1 MEKILVLGAMP
12 EGAIPQD
19 CLAAGPWCFAG
30 REELFPDWESR
41 FAFAPE
47 PLRDPARLELCAKQ
61 ALATYV
67 GALPALAEALCPAN
81 RLPLVYWETLLAP
94 WGVDV
99 ARQLVERWARAVA
112 MIDVW
117 GEMPL
122 RVPLLPPECTFS
134 FATGHD
140 FTLCGALGATFNH
153 WLLSRLLEAAWPEAW
168 QKEILSPV
176 SERHGLGRGSPGMK
190 ECLRRGARRLA
201 LGLPCPPLKGM
212 SLLQS
217 LRFSLALLHK
227 SKGEDHSFPLCAV
240 FAGVGQQCGLPLP
253 ALPVFLAALP
263 RSLQELKHPAKLSVT
278 SAPRLRVASI
288 QSYEDEKY
296 LQRLAVWR
304 GRGHR
309 LMYAQHGA
317 GYGQMLTGC
326 LAPAVEYRQHAFIT
340 WGWREHGGLRGN
352 FIPLPYPQLVRIA
365 EKHRGEGKDI
375 LFVGTEMPLFPYRL
389 DAWPTPLQVLEYR
402 QAKARFFSALRDDL
416 RARSLYRPY
425 FPVPGT
431 LRDADWL
438 LPQFPQVRLCAG
450 DLAGRMLSCRLL
462 VLDHPGTTMLEAL
475 AANVPVVSYW
485 SRPSWHFTRESEV
498 MLDSL
503 AEAGIWYPTPEEAA
517 RAAGR
522 VFDNPLLWWKGDSV
536 QAARRRYCAK
546 YAMTVRS
553 GANRYW
559 IKTLAQL

>member
-12 EGAIPQD
+12 EGADPRV

-30 REELFPDWESR
+30 REEIFPDWENR
-41 FAFAPE
+41 FVFAPE
-47 PLRDPARLELCAKQ
+47 PLRDPACLEHCAQQ
-61 ALATYV
+61 ALVIYAE
-67 GALPALAEALCPAN
+67 ALPALAETLCPAN
-81 RLPLVYWETLLAP
+81 NLPPAYWETLLAP

-99 ARQLVERWARAVA
+99 ARQIAERRMRVAA
-112 MIDVW
+112 MIELW
-117 GEMPL
+117 GGLPL
-122 RVPLLPPECTFS
+122 RVPLLPEECSFS

-140 FTLCGALGATFNH
+140 FTLYGALGTAFNH
-153 WLLSRLLEAAWPEAW
+153 WLLSRLLEAAWPGAW
-168 QKEILSPV
+168 RKEILPPV
-176 SERHGLGRGSPGMK
+176 SERRGIDNRPRGVK
-190 ECLRRGARRLA
+190 ERLRQGARRLV

-227 SKGEDHSFPLCAV
+227 SRGKDHSFPPGAI
-240 FAGVGQQCGLPLP
+240 FEGARPQCDPPLP

-263 RSLQELKHPAKLSVT
+263 RGLRELRHPVKLRVT
-278 SAPRLRVASI
+278 AAPRLRVASI
-288 QSYEDEKY
+288 LSYEDEKY

-317 GYGQMLTGC
+317 GYGQIRAGC
-326 LAPAVEYRQHAFIT
+326 MAPAVEYCQHAFVT

-352 FIPLPYPQLVRIA
+352 FIPLPYPQLARIA
-365 EKHRGEGKDI
+365 EQHRAGGEDI

-389 DAWPTPLQVLEYR
+389 DGWPTPLRVLEYR
-402 QAKARFFSALRDDL
+402 QAKRRFFTALRDDL
-416 RARSLYRPY
+416 RGRSLYRPY

-450 DLAGRMLSCRLL
+450 NLAGRMLSCRLL

-475 AANVPVVSYW
+475 VANVPTVSYW
-485 SRPSWHFTRESEV
+485 SRHFWSFTRESEI
-498 MLDSL
+498 MLDGL
-503 AEAGIWYPTPEEAA
+503 AEAGIWYPTPEDAA
-517 RAAGR
+517 RAVGR
-522 VFDNPLLWWKGDSV
+522 VFDNPSRWWKSDAV
-536 QAARRRYCAK
+536 QSARRRYCAK
-546 YAMTVRS
+546 YALTVRGS
-553 GANRYW
+553 ENQYW
-559 IKTLAQL
+559 IRTLARL